1 MSETIVA
8 RRIGQDIETARLG
21 LLSDIS
27 STPTDPAPHPG
38 KRTSDLLI
46 SAVSGESERVTIAEI
61 LDALD
66 NRAFGLATLLFAIPS
81 VIPMPPGVPTVVGIA
96 LLIVSLQM
104 VMGRQELWLPKILS
118 KQGFS
123 RKSLVAGF
131 EKIKPQLEFI
141 EKFAK
146 PRLLILTGKAGT
158 VLIGIIILV
167 MAVILILPLP
177 PGGNF
182 PPALACAVLGMG
194 LVERDGI
201 IVLIGLVAT
210 AAASIAAYFLL
221 VVLIGAVPGIIDWF
235 SSVFSFK

>member
-1 MSETIVA
+1 MNDFSSI
-8 RRIGQDIETARLG
+8 
-21 LLSDIS
+21 
-27 STPTDPAPHPG
+27 STPPDHHAG
-38 KRTSDLLI
+38 QRTSDLLI
-46 SAVSGESERVTIAEI
+46 AAVRGESERVTVAEI

-104 VMGRQELWLPKILS
+104 VMGRQELWLPNFLS

-123 RKSLVAGF
+123 RGSLVSGF

-146 PRLLILTGKAGT
+146 PRLLVLTGKIAT
-158 VLIGIIILV
+158 ILIGVVILV
-167 MAVILILPLP
+167 MAIILILPLP

-182 PPALACAVLGMG
+182 PPALACAVLGMA

-201 IVLIGLVAT
+201 IVLIGLAVT
-210 AAASIAAYFLL
+210 AAASVAAYFLL
-221 VVLIGAVPGIIDWF
+221 KLLIGALPGITNWF
-235 SSVFSFK
+235 SSILGFS

>member
-1 MSETIVA
+1 M
-8 RRIGQDIETARLG
+8 
-21 LLSDIS
+21 SDIS
-27 STPTDPAPHPG
+27 SIPSPSDHHPG
-38 KRTSDLLI
+38 QRTSDLLMAAI
-46 SAVSGESERVTIAEI
+46 RGESERVTIAEI

-96 LLIVSLQM
+96 LFIVSLQM
-104 VMGRQELWLPKILS
+104 VMGRQELWLPRFLS

-123 RKSLVAGF
+123 RKSLVSGF

-146 PRLLILTGKAGT
+146 PRLLILTGKAAT
-158 VLIGIIILV
+158 VLIGIVILV
-167 MAVILILPLP
+167 MAIVLILPLP

-182 PPALACAVLGMG
+182 PPALACAVLGMA

-201 IVLIGLVAT
+201 IVLIGLAVT
-210 AAASIAAYFLL
+210 IAAAIVAYWLIGL
-221 VVLIGAVPGIIDWF
+221 LIGAVPGITDWF
-235 SSVFSFK
+235 GSMLGFK

>member
-1 MSETIVA
+1 M
-8 RRIGQDIETARLG
+8 
-21 LLSDIS
+21 SDIS
-27 STPTDPAPHPG
+27 SISTPPDHHPG
-38 KRTSDLLI
+38 QRTSDLLI
-46 SAVSGESERVTIAEI
+46 AAVRGESERVTIAEI

-123 RKSLVAGF
+123 RKSLVSGF

-141 EKFAK
+141 EKFAR
-146 PRLLILTGKAGT
+146 PRLLILTGKVAT
-158 VLIGIIILV
+158 VLIGIVILV
-167 MAVILILPLP
+167 MAIILILPLP

-182 PPALACAVLGMG
+182 PPALACAVLGMA

-201 IVLIGLVAT
+201 IVLIGLVVT
-210 AAASIAAYFLL
+210 IAASIAAYYLIIL
-221 VVLIGAVPGIIDWF
+221 LIGALPGITNWF
-235 SSVFSFK
+235 SSILGFS

>member
-1 MSETIVA
+1 MSDPSSIPTETDA
-8 RRIGQDIETARLG
+8 
-21 LLSDIS
+21 
-27 STPTDPAPHPG
+27 HPD

-46 SAVSGESERVTIAEI
+46 SAVRGESERVTIAEI

-104 VMGRQELWLPKILS
+104 VIGRQELWLPKILS

-123 RKSLVAGF
+123 RKSLVTGF

-146 PRLLILTGKAGT
+146 PRLLILTGKAAT
-158 VLIGIIILV
+158 VVIGAIILL

-177 PGGNF
+177 PGGNL

-201 IVLIGLVAT
+201 IVLIGLVVTIAAT
-210 AAASIAAYFLL
+210 IAAYWLL
-221 VVLIGAVPGIIDWF
+221 GLLIGAVPGITGWLGSIF
-235 SSVFSFK
+235 GFQ

>member
-1 MSETIVA
+1 M
-8 RRIGQDIETARLG
+8 
-21 LLSDIS
+21 SDIS
-27 STPTDPAPHPG
+27 SISTEPDPHPG
-38 KRTSDLLI
+38 QRTSDLLI
-46 SAVSGESERVTIAEI
+46 SAVRGESERVTIAEI

-104 VMGRQELWLPKILS
+104 VIGRQELWLPKILS

-123 RKSLVAGF
+123 RKSLVSGF

-146 PRLLILTGKAGT
+146 PRLLVLTGKAAT
-158 VLIGIIILV
+158 VVIGVIILI
-167 MAVILILPLP
+167 MAIILILPLP

-201 IVLIGLVAT
+201 IVLIGMVVT
-210 AAASIAAYFLL
+210 VAASVAAYFLL
-221 VVLIGAVPGIIDWF
+221 ILLIGALPGITDWF
-235 SSVFSFK
+235 SSMFGFK

>member
-1 MSETIVA
+1 M
-8 RRIGQDIETARLG
+8 
-21 LLSDIS
+21 
-27 STPTDPAPHPG
+27 
-38 KRTSDLLI
+38 
-46 SAVSGESERVTIAEI
+46 SAVRGESERVTIAEI

-104 VMGRQELWLPKILS
+104 VMGRQELWLPKFLS

-123 RKSLVAGF
+123 RKSLVSGF

-141 EKFAK
+141 EKFSK
-146 PRLLILTGKAGT
+146 PRLLILTGKAAT
-158 VLIGIIILV
+158 VIIGVIILV
-167 MAVILILPLP
+167 MAIILILPLP

-201 IVLIGLVAT
+201 VVLIGLVVT
-210 AAASIAAYFLL
+210 IAASIAAYLL
-221 VVLIGAVPGIIDWF
+221 IDLLFRALPGITDWF
-235 SSVFSFK
+235 GATFGFH

>member
-1 MSETIVA
+1 MN
-8 RRIGQDIETARLG
+8 DF
-21 LLSDIS
+21 S
-27 STPTDPAPHPG
+27 SIPTPPDHHPG
-38 KRTSDLLI
+38 QRTSDLLLA
-46 SAVSGESERVTIAEI
+46 AVRGESERVTVAEI

-104 VMGRQELWLPKILS
+104 VMGRQELWLPKFLS

-123 RKSLVAGF
+123 RKSLVSGF

-146 PRLLILTGKAGT
+146 PRLLILTGKIAT
-158 VLIGIIILV
+158 ILIGVVILV

-182 PPALACAVLGMG
+182 PPALACAVLGMA

-201 IVLIGLVAT
+201 IVIIGLAVT
-210 AAASIAAYFLL
+210 AAASVAAYFLL
-221 VVLIGAVPGIIDWF
+221 KLLIGALPGITNWF
-235 SSVFSFK
+235 SSILGFS

>member
-1 MSETIVA
+1 
-8 RRIGQDIETARLG
+8 
-21 LLSDIS
+21 LSDIS
-27 STPTDPAPHPG
+27 STSTPPDAHPG
-38 KRTSDLLI
+38 LRTSDLLI
-46 SAVSGESERVTIAEI
+46 AAVRGESERVTIAEI

-81 VIPMPPGVPTVVGIA
+81 IIPMPPGVPTVVGIA

-123 RKSLVAGF
+123 RKSLVSGF

-146 PRLLILTGKAGT
+146 PRMLALTGKIAT
-158 VLIGIIILV
+158 VLIGVVILV
-167 MAVILILPLP
+167 MAIVLILPLP

-182 PPALACAVLGMG
+182 PPALACAVLGMA

-201 IVLIGLVAT
+201 IVLIGLVVT
-210 AAASIAAYFLL
+210 AAASVAAYFLVIL
-221 VVLIGAVPGIIDWF
+221 LIGALPSITNWF
-235 SSVFSFK
+235 SSMFGFS

>member
-1 MSETIVA
+1 
-8 RRIGQDIETARLG
+8 
-21 LLSDIS
+21 LSDIS
-27 STPTDPAPHPG
+27 PISTESDPHPG

-46 SAVSGESERVTIAEI
+46 SAVRGESERVTIAEI
-61 LDALD
+61 LDTLD

-104 VMGRQELWLPKILS
+104 VIGRQELWLPKILS

-146 PRLLILTGKAGT
+146 PRLLVLTGKAAT
-158 VLIGIIILV
+158 VVIGVIILI

-201 IVLIGLVAT
+201 IVLIGLVVTIAAT
-210 AAASIAAYFLL
+210 IAAYWLL
-221 VVLIGAVPGIIDWF
+221 GLLIGAVPGIADWF
-235 SSVFSFK
+235 SSIFGFK

>member
-1 MSETIVA
+1 M
-8 RRIGQDIETARLG
+8 
-21 LLSDIS
+21 
-27 STPTDPAPHPG
+27 
-38 KRTSDLLI
+38 
-46 SAVSGESERVTIAEI
+46 SAVRGESERVTIAEI

-104 VMGRQELWLPKILS
+104 VMGRQELWLPKFLS

-123 RKSLVAGF
+123 RKSLVSGF

-141 EKFAK
+141 EKFSK
-146 PRLLILTGKAGT
+146 PRLLILTGKAAT
-158 VLIGIIILV
+158 VIIGVIILV
-167 MAVILILPLP
+167 MAIILILPLP

-201 IVLIGLVAT
+201 VVLIGLVVT
-210 AAASIAAYFLL
+210 IAASIAAYLL
-221 VVLIGAVPGIIDWF
+221 IDLLFRALPGITDWF
-235 SSVFSFK
+235 GSTFGFH